1 MFSCPLLLSLVFCP
15 GSLGTLFAAMASVGG
30 LHRPPV
36 SSAFFFV
43 RVVGV
48 QVVGG
53 LPLIIPV
60 LQNLVEPGALPLC
73 KRWWRFC
80 WQGWGRAISPTS
92 MFLFVGALRFVFIF
106 DDRCGVA
113 PGFSLTIACWFIW
126 FVSIIEN
133 VHNGVEAPVPLN
145 HVFCNCVCLSG
156 RIC

>member
-1 MFSCPLLLSLVFCP
+1 MFSCPASTQSGLLSRL
-15 GSLGTLFAAMASVGG
+15 LGHVARGDGLVGG

-80 WQGWGRAISPTS
+80 WQGWGRAISPAS

-126 FVSIIEN
+126 LVSVIEN
-133 VHNGVEAPVPLN
+133 VHNGGWRPRFHSTTSSATVSA
-145 HVFCNCVCLSG
+145 
-156 RIC
+156 